1 MKKKFFETK
10 TLEFKREYTDSILKT
25 VCAFAN
31 YEGGKIIIGYDEEKG
46 IIGVNDFVN
55 EKLRIENKINDSINP
70 MPDYEIK
77 LLEIENKIIIE
88 LNVFS
93 GDNTPYL
100 YKGIS
105 YKRNDTST
113 IPINQL
119 GLKYLALKGSN
130 LTFDKLK
137 ISNKDLNFSIF
148 EKYFK
153 KVKKSIS
160 KINKSILITLDLF
173 DGENYNNAA
182 ELISDNNSI
191 ETSSIDLVR
200 FGNDNSS
207 FVERKTIEKTS
218 IINQFDE
225 AIKFLDKNYPEIEV
239 VEGVTRIKKYSIPKE
254 AYREAVASAIVH
266 RDYLQ
271 KGKIQISMYDNRIE
285 ILSPGGLPEGMTEE
299 LYQNDQISIPRNPL
313 IANIFFMLKFIEKFG
328 TGVARINKSYLKN
341 QLKPKYVILDN
352 YIKII
357 LPNML
362 FNDKDML
369 PEKRIINLLEI
380 KVEISRIDV
389 ENYLNVNK
397 TSAIKIINEMI
408 KKDIIKT
415 IGEGKNTLYKLCI

>member
-207 FVERKTIEKTS
+207 FIERKIIEKTS

-239 VEGVTRIKKYSIPKE
+239 VEGFTRIKKYSIPKE
-254 AYREAVASAIVH
+254 AYREAVANAIVH

-397 TSAIKIINEMI
+397 TSAIKIINEML

>member
-1 MKKKFFETK
+1 MLNRYIF
-10 TLEFKREYTDSILKT
+10 
-25 VCAFAN
+25 
-31 YEGGKIIIGYDEEKG
+31 G
-46 IIGVNDFVN
+46 IIW
-55 EKLRIENKINDSINP
+55 L
-70 MPDYEIK
+70 
-77 LLEIENKIIIE
+77 
-88 LNVFS
+88 
-93 GDNTPYL
+93 
-100 YKGIS
+100 
-105 YKRNDTST
+105 RNDTST

-153 KVKKSIS
+153 KVKKSIN

-254 AYREAVASAIVH
+254 AYREAVANAIVH

-328 TGVARINKSYLKN
+328 TGVARINKSYLKS

-397 TSAIKIINEMI
+397 TSAIKIINEML

>member
-1 MKKKFFETK
+1 MEKKFFETK
-10 TLEFKREYTDSILKT
+10 TLELKREYTDSILKT

-46 IIGVNDFVN
+46 IVGVNDFVN

-70 MPDYEIK
+70 MPDFDIK

-88 LNVFS
+88 LNVYP

-113 IPINQL
+113 IPIDQL

-153 KVKKSIS
+153 KVKKSID

-191 ETSSIDLVR
+191 ETSSIDIVR

-207 FVERKTIEKTS
+207 FVERKIIEKTS

-239 VEGVTRIKKYSIPKE
+239 VEGFARIKKHSIPKE
-254 AYREAVASAIVH
+254 AYREAVANAIVH

-285 ILSPGGLPEGMTEE
+285 ILSPGGLPEGMTEQ
-299 LYQNDQISIPRNPL
+299 LYLNDQISIPRNPL

-328 TGVARINKSYLKN
+328 TGVARINKSYLKS

-397 TSAIKIINEMI
+397 TSAIKIINEML

-415 IGEGKNTLYKLCI
+415 IGEGKNILYKLCI

>member
-153 KVKKSIS
+153 KVKKSIN

-254 AYREAVASAIVH
+254 AYREAVANAIVH

-299 LYQNDQISIPRNPL
+299 LYLNDQISIPRNPL

-397 TSAIKIINEMI
+397 TSAIKIINEML